1 MYSGTYFSFW
11 VQLKAIGYGDFFEIK
26 VVIYA
31 FLNQKGEKR

>member
-1 MYSGTYFSFW
+1 MYSGTYFSFL

-31 FLNQKGEKR
+31 FFESKR